1 MIKYYCNSCGAEL
14 TGETICKVCISSAG
28 AFALTSRTIHMC
40 SECLKNTLGYAETQK
55 IQEENIMREK
65 RIAERKAR
73 NKASNKA
80 IGEDVEG

>member
-1 MIKYYCNSCGAEL
+1 MIKYYCNSCGAKL
-14 TGETICKVCISSAG
+14 TGETICNVCISSNG
-28 AFALTSRTIHMC
+28 AFALTRRTIHMC

-73 NKASNKA
+73 NKANRDGVA
-80 IGEDVEG
+80 EDD

>member
-55 IQEENIMREK
+55 IQEENITREK

-73 NKASNKA
+73 SKANRDGVAK
-80 IGEDVEG
+80 DD